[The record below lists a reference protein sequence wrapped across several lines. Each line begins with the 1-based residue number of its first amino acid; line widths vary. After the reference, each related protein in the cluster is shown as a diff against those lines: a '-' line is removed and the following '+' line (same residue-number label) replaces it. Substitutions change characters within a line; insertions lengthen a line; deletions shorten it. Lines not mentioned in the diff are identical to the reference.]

1 MVMGNVSNMLLKF
14 HTSPIHKAQK
24 NKYNIYKY
32 ENRSN

>member
-1 MVMGNVSNMLLKF
+1 MVKGNVSNMLLKF
-14 HTSPIHKAQK
+14 YTSPIHKTQK